1 MRNNLLALFLFLSCF
16 TLSAQRN
23 LKAEK
28 FFLFLDTCK
37 NVVFI
42 DVRNKEKFLE
52 ERIPGAISCENK
64 DALFLVTDT
73 IDKQQPILVYCN
85 MGNRSKSALELLKN
99 KGFKNIYQLK
109 KGFVEWRRKGY
120 PIVQN

>member
-1 MRNNLLALFLFLSCF
+1 MLLLFLIFPCL
-16 TLSAQRN
+16 TLYAQGN
-23 LKAEK
+23 LTAKQ
-28 FFLFLDTCK
+28 FSLFMDTCK
-37 NVVFI
+37 NVVVI
-42 DVRNKEKFLE
+42 DVRNKEEFLE

-64 DALFLVTDT
+64 DALFQVTDT